1 MGVPEFGALP
11 LAPLAPPEGVPADK
25 FRFDAARADRAV
37 RFIETCCPHT
47 KGRYAGK
54 PFILE
59 PWQRDIVRAIFGT
72 VEWDE
77 QYDEAIRQYR
87 LAWIELARKN
97 GKSEFLSAFALL
109 GLCAD
114 DEESAEVY
122 SVAADKDQAGLVY
135 ATAKRMVELGPLR
148 DHVEIID
155 SRKRLIYRKTNSFY
169 QVLPGDAGGALGTNP
184 SMVLF
189 DEVLTQKD
197 RHLWDAM
204 RQGFGTRR
212 QPIMIAATTAAYTS
226 AAFALEEHEY
236 GERVLADPLID
247 PARYVFMRNV
257 PRDWDWEN
265 PGTPAVYDADGN
277 CVSPATGWYWAN
289 PALGSFLSIG
299 TMNAEYME
307 AKEKPTAQNSFRVFR
322 LNQWVSQANRWLDMA
337 VYDSSGVM
345 KFTEDELSGQFCY
358 GGLDLAST
366 SDFTAWV
373 LVFPGDP
380 TGTEEKGVT
389 VLPHFFVPRSA
400 IEKRAPMRTSFEVW
414 EREGF
419 ITVTEGQ
426 VTDYNVIEERI
437 RKDAAR
443 FHIAAIG
450 YDQWNATQ
458 IVGNLSEAGL
468 DAVKV
473 PQSAARLNDPC
484 KQVEALV
491 ADRKFYHAGNPVLR
505 WMFDN
510 VELDITGDGLM
521 KPSKAKSGEK
531 IDGVAA
537 TLNALFVSSL
547 GFEEKPD
554 VGFMPFEDD
563 PADTAPDGRPRDEMD
578 EVISLLSG
586 SDSKRSFW
594 DDDDDD

>member
-1 MGVPEFGALP
+1 MSILKRVLP
-11 LAPLAPPEGVPADK
+11 LAPHAPQDAPEGL
-25 FRFDAARADRAV
+25 FLFDEKRAQRAV
-37 RFIETCCPHT
+37 DFFEKILVHT
-47 KGRYAGK
+47 KGRYAGT

-59 PWQRDIVRAIFGT
+59 PWQKDIVRQIFGT
-72 VEWDE
+72 VAFDE
-77 QYDEAIRQYR
+77 QYGEYARQYR

-97 GKSEFLSAFALL
+97 GKSELLSGFALL

-122 SVAADKDQAGLVY
+122 SVAVDKDQAGLVY
-135 ATAKRMVELGPLR
+135 MTAKRMVELSPILSNR
-148 DHVEIID
+148 LVIVE
-155 SRKRLIYRKTNSFY
+155 SRKRIIDPKTNSFY

-204 RQGFGTRR
+204 RQGFGTRK
-212 QPIMIAATTAAYTS
+212 QPIMIAATTAAYTT

-236 GERVLADPLID
+236 GERVIADPCLD

-257 PRDWDWEN
+257 PRDWDWECR
-265 PGTPAVYDADGN
+265 GEPAVYDDDGN
-277 CVSPATGWYWAN
+277 CVKDATGWYWAN
-289 PALGSFLSIG
+289 PALGTFLSIG

-322 LNQWVSQANRWLDMA
+322 LNQWVSQANRWLDMS
-337 VYDSSGVM
+337 VYDSNGVL
-345 KFTEDELSGQFCY
+345 KFTADDMAGEFCY

-373 LVFPGDP
+373 LLFPGNPD
-380 TGTEEKGVT
+380 GTEDKGVT
-389 VLPHFFVPRSA
+389 VLPHFFVPRAA
-400 IEKRAPMRTSFEVW
+400 IERRAPMRTMFEVW

-426 VTDYNVIEERI
+426 VTDYNQIEARI
-437 RKDAAR
+437 REDAQR
-443 FHIAAIG
+443 FHIVGMG

-458 IVGNLSEAGL
+458 IIGNLSESGMTT
-468 DAVKV
+468 VKV

-484 KQVEALV
+484 KQLEALV
-491 ADRKFYHAGNPVLR
+491 AERKFYHGGNPVLR
-505 WMFDN
+505 WMMDN

-537 TLNALFVSSL
+537 TLNALFTAGL
-547 GFEEKPD
+547 GFDDIPD
-554 VGFMPFEDD
+554 VEFIAFEDD
-563 PADTAPDGRPRDEMD
+563 PRDTAPDGRPKDETD
-578 EVISLLSG
+578 ELIAILSG
-586 SDSKRSFW
+586 GQPDKYF
-594 DDDDDD
+594 DDDDDW